1 MIFYGSTPQGF
12 VYPDPRG
19 RMLALHPALD
29 RRGGGFGSSK
39 AAGAWRPRSCLDAA
53 NMGGPAISF
62 RKNWETYGKL
72 RKNHGIFGME
82 FGKKMEETMGFVP
95 ANGACP

>member
-1 MIFYGSTPQGF
+1 
-12 VYPDPRG
+12 
-19 RMLALHPALD
+19 
-29 RRGGGFGSSK
+29 
-39 AAGAWRPRSCLDAA
+39 LDAA

>member
-1 MIFYGSTPQGF
+1 MVSSSEHDLLWCNSTRVRLG
-12 VYPDPRG
+12 DARG

-53 NMGGPAISF
+53 NMGGPAIFF
-62 RKNWETYGKL
+62 RKNIWED
-72 RKNHGIFGME
+72 GIW
-82 FGKKMEETMGFVP
+82 EETMGFVP